1 MSNRNEL
8 IEQANALGLEF
19 QGNISNV
26 NLQAMV
32 DEELAKLPEA
42 DPEPV
47 KETPPASPA
56 MKADVE
62 EEEEEDEKEVTTP
75 RAVSAQIRKRLRIKA
90 AKDKAMKRRVVTL
103 TNKDNREND
112 VVTNAYLSFENQYFG
127 MSKLVPLDIPVEL
140 EDALIK
146 IAEKCT
152 MTLHKAEIVNGKPTG
167 NRIPVIVKK
176 YAVSYGRQPD

>member
-26 NLQAMV
+26 KLQEMV
-32 DEELAKLPEA
+32 DTALADLPEA
-42 DPEPV
+42 EPEPV
-47 KETPPASPA
+47 KETPPPSPA
-56 MKADVE
+56 MKANVE
-62 EEEEEDEKEVTTP
+62 EEEEEEEVATTTT
-75 RAVSAQIRKRLRIKA
+75 RTMSAQVRKRMRIKA
-90 AKDKAMKRRVVTL
+90 AKDKAMKRRVVTI

-112 VVTNAYLSFENQYFG
+112 VVVNAYLSFENQYFG
-127 MSKLVPLDIPVEL
+127 ISKLVPLDVPVEL

-167 NRIPVIVKK
+167 NRIAVTVKK

>member
-1 MSNRNEL
+1 MSNREEL
-8 IEQANALGLEF
+8 IDQANALDLEF
-19 QGNISNV
+19 AGNISNV
-26 NLQAMV
+26 NLQEMV
-32 DEELAKLPEA
+32 DKALADLPEA

-47 KETPPASPA
+47 QEQAPPSP
-56 MKADVE
+56 KAKP
-62 EEEEEDEKEVTTP
+62 EEEDEEDEVQEAPAP
-75 RAVSAQIRKRLRIKA
+75 RAMSAQVRKRLRIKK
-90 AKDKAMKRRVVTL
+90 AKDKAMKRRVVTI